1 MAAWLPRL
9 PATYEPLTGEKQYRR
24 LAKLNVYSIQRT
36 SKQRGEELIYM
47 FYHSNDR
54 MRAPPTPPTVLCA
67 FTFLCNVDTLHV
79 CIYKLCC
86 SCMFF
91 MISSALGGGGI
102 AKHNSILF
110 EFPSSVDPAFKFA
123 ASTVQKLIMDKM
135 EFPVFLFFLSFFF
148 FKCHDWIDAFIQQCA
163 NSHSCFC
170 PRPSKITGTYY
181 LPHCP
186 RNQWSAS
193 N

>member
-91 MISSALGGGGI
+91 MISSALGGGDCKAQQHPLWIPFISGSRFQVRCFDSPEI
-102 AKHNSILF
+102 NYGQNGVSCF
-110 EFPSSVDPAFKFA
+110 S
-123 ASTVQKLIMDKM
+123 
-135 EFPVFLFFLSFFF
+135 FLSFFF
-148 FKCHDWIDAFIQQCA
+148 FFQMPRLNRCF
-163 NSHSCFC
+163 HSAMCKLSFMLL
-170 PRPSKITGTYY
+170 S
-181 LPHCP
+181 
-186 RNQWSAS
+186 SAI
-193 N
+193 